1 MATTKEQTQPITRT
15 VRFIPKPF
23 NDVLAKLQSSIKKE
37 QPASSPG
44 GMSVLNHLDSK
55 ASFEAATNA
64 ALGPHGFM
72 QFEQWNHGSWMHLYG
87 VHGGKQATRIVFGN
101 PQIAITM
108 LRHDVTAGLFV
119 PVEALLVERDGGTE
133 IVQIKPSTLIAGAD
147 GSSEELEAA
156 AKVLDGKLEELWA
169 YVASD

>member
-1 MATTKEQTQPITRT
+1 
-15 VRFIPKPF
+15 
-23 NDVLAKLQSSIKKE
+23 
-37 QPASSPG
+37 
-44 GMSVLNHLDSK
+44 
-55 ASFEAATNA
+55 
-64 ALGPHGFM
+64 
-72 QFEQWNHGSWMHLYG
+72 MHLYG